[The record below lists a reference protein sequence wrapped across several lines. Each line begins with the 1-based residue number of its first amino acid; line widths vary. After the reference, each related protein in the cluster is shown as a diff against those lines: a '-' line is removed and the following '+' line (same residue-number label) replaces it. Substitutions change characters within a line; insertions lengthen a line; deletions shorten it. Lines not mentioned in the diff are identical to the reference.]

1 LGRKRVLLAKHKK
14 GVKMSLQN
22 ARSSTGG
29 FFKEF
34 QEFIMKGNVIDLAV
48 AVILGGAFGKI
59 VTSLIEDII
68 TPVILNPALKA
79 ARVDNIAS
87 LQVNGVKYG
96 VFLASVINFLVVSF
110 VIFLVIRT
118 FEARKRKQERQ
129 EAIAATTEENKPDPQ
144 ERLTLAMERLAEV
157 MESR

>member
-1 LGRKRVLLAKHKK
+1 
-14 GVKMSLQN
+14 MSLQN
-22 ARSSTGG
+22 TRSSATG

-48 AVILGGAFGKI
+48 AVIIGGAFGKI

-87 LQVNGVKYG
+87 LQVSGIKYG
-96 VFLASVINFLVVSF
+96 VFLASVINFLVVAF
-110 VIFLVIRT
+110 VIFLIIRI
-118 FEARKRKQERQ
+118 FESMKRKQERQ
-129 EAIAATTEENKPDPQ
+129 EAIAASTEEIKPDPQ
-144 ERLTLAMERLAEV
+144 ERLTLAVERLAEV
-157 MESR
+157 MESK